1 MKIDNTPITP
11 AGTRETAQTK
21 TATRTSGQSPAP
33 DRTDDAAFN
42 VDISAAAGEKSG
54 EVADEDQARRDKIA
68 AIRAQLAA
76 GSYSIS
82 GRDVAEKMLETIKG

>member
-11 AGTRETAQTK
+11 AGTRETDQTK
-21 TATRTSGQSPAP
+21 TAARTSGNSPAP
-33 DRTDDAAFN
+33 DRTDEAAFS
-42 VDISAAAGEKSG
+42 VDISAAAGQKSS
-54 EVADEDQARRDKIA
+54 EVANEDQTRRDKIA

-82 GRDVAEKMLETIKG
+82 GRDVAEKILETIKG

>member
-11 AGTRETAQTK
+11 AGTRETDQTK
-21 TATRTSGQSPAP
+21 TAAHTSGNTPAP
-33 DRTDDAAFN
+33 DRTDEAAFS
-42 VDISAAAGEKSG
+42 VDISAAAGEKSSEG
-54 EVADEDQARRDKIA
+54 ADEDQARRDKIA

-82 GRDVAEKMLETIKG
+82 GKDVAEKILETIKG

>member
-1 MKIDNTPITP
+1 M
-11 AGTRETAQTK
+11 
-21 TATRTSGQSPAP
+21 SS
-33 DRTDDAAFN
+33 
-42 VDISAAAGEKSG
+42 